1 MYATCHGPKTSK
13 DSFLVEFLSC
23 GSFLH
28 VADPSEICRSISVWS
43 PPTLFGTHLPL
54 QEDCT
59 GGRKMPGRSLFFG
72 GPFAMAPATP
82 LGPSHDPAIMR
93 LNQDVNEP
101 VFCAPRSFEEE
112 VSNGRF
118 GTQVGSGSISLPCQ
132 PYWKRWKWKSHLW
145 KACSSIK
152 VDSCRQ
158 PHRLVWA
165 HRVLQPWK
173 LRKPRQTT
181 WDYTS
186 HVARETSGSKNER
199 CMFLFRK
206 VRPR

>member
-1 MYATCHGPKTSK
+1 MHNMHQYVCYLPWTKNVQRLISGGVLVLWIFPPCCGPLRNMQIYQCLISPNPFRNAPATPGR
-13 DSFLVEFLSC
+13 
-23 GSFLH
+23 LH
-28 VADPSEICRSISVWS
+28 
-43 PPTLFGTHLPL
+43 
-54 QEDCT
+54 
-59 GGRKMPGRSLFFG
+59 GGRKMPGRSLFWG

-132 PYWKRWKWKSHLW
+132 AYWKRWKWKSHLW

-158 PHRLVWA
+158 PHRLV
-165 HRVLQPWK
+165 
-173 LRKPRQTT
+173 
-181 WDYTS
+181 
-186 HVARETSGSKNER
+186 
-199 CMFLFRK
+199 
-206 VRPR
+206 